1 MPPPKKLKSFFN
13 HFFYKDKKIS
23 FTFGFMTAQN
33 ILNIAGLLTGMSGAY
48 IMFYFSPKVDSGT
61 WLYLESEADKIKKR
75 DRQRNKM
82 IRNGMLLLFAGFL
95 LQLIAI
101 FV

>member
-1 MPPPKKLKSFFN
+1 
-13 HFFYKDKKIS
+13 
-23 FTFGFMTAQN
+23 MTAQN

-61 WLYLESEADKIKKR
+61 WLYLAAEAEKIKRR
-75 DRQRNKM
+75 DRRKNKM

-95 LQLIAI
+95 LQLIALFI
-101 FV
+101 